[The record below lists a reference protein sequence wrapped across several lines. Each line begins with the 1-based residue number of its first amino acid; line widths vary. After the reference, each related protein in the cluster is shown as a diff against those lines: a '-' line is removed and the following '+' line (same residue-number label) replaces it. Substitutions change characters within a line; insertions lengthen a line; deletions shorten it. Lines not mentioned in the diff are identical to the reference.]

1 MAPSYG
7 PFFSLLIFLL
17 VIRNA
22 MKLLKLFLCRK
33 SIDGACAAVVIISE
47 GIWRSLFLAT
57 NKRWCKFKSASSC
70 NSKHVTPAQSPE
82 GAFFSQL
89 LLIPELRRF
98 FYYILSY
105 FHHCLK
111 WNKAMNWLN
120 QTTLVLLWISPTE
133 TDRRRRNAKVSARL
147 AFQVRRLTPAISPNK
162 S

>member
-1 MAPSYG
+1 
-7 PFFSLLIFLL
+7 
-17 VIRNA
+17 

-33 SIDGACAAVVIISE
+33 SIDCACAAAVIISE

-89 LLIPELRRF
+89 LLTPELRRF

-111 WNKAMNWLN
+111 WNTTMNWFN
-120 QTTLVLLWISPTE
+120 QTTLVCCESHRPKPIVDDAMPKCLHGWHFRSDGWPLRFPQTS
-133 TDRRRRNAKVSARL
+133 R
-147 AFQVRRLTPAISPNK
+147 NK
-162 S
+162 SWPQRPQGAEQDLVR